1 MTEVN
6 MQFILCSSDDMTGQF
21 SLVSLEQPGNISLN
35 FRKMS
40 DAEQGPLEYYD
51 EQNAAEELA
60 GQVCMDD
67 LASEG
72 LLLIRMEPDERGR
85 FGFNIKVSL
94 TLSVVFRYQ
103 LSLWPC
109 TVKQPMVCN

>member
-94 TLSVVFRYQ
+94 TLSVVF
-103 LSLWPC
+103 
-109 TVKQPMVCN
+109 